1 MDEARAS
8 HPGGDRASHPGGDR
22 ASHPGGDRP
31 ALLQDLH
38 WLGHDTFRID
48 RPATIYIDPWRLP
61 PGSPPADVILVSH
74 HHHDH
79 CSPEDVESI
88 RREATIVVANA
99 TAAGKLRA
107 PVRVLQPG
115 KSITLRIPEGIALRI
130 PEGAEAAGLTVEA
143 VPAYNLDKKFHPRD
157 EGHLG
162 FILHLGGE
170 RLYFAGDTDLI
181 PEMTGLVCDV
191 ALLPVS
197 GTYTMTAVEA
207 ARAAGVIRPRVAVP
221 MHYGAGVAGTE
232 EDAETFRRECPVPVV
247 TLKMEGLPP
256 SGE

>member
-1 MDEARAS
+1 VTQEDFMAE
-8 HPGGDRASHPGGDR
+8 PLQ
-22 ASHPGGDRP
+22 GDRP
-31 ALLQDLH
+31 ALLQSLH

-61 PGSPPADVILVSH
+61 PGSPPADLILVSH

-88 RREATIVVANA
+88 RREATIVVANS
-99 TAAGKLRA
+99 TAAGKLRS

-115 KSITLRIPEGIALRI
+115 KSFALRTPEGVALRIPEGIALRT
-130 PEGAEAAGLTVEA
+130 PEGVDLAGVMVEA
-143 VPAYNLDKKFHPRD
+143 VPAYNVNKKFHPRD

-162 FILHLGGE
+162 FIVHLGGE

-181 PEMTGLVCDV
+181 PEMTGLACDV

-197 GTYTMTAVEA
+197 GVYTMTADEA
-207 ARAAGVIRPRVAVP
+207 AGAAGVIRPRVAVP
-221 MHYGAGVAGTE
+221 MHYGAGVAGSAD
-232 EDAETFRRECPVPVV
+232 DAETFRQKCPVPVV
-247 TLKMEGLPP
+247 ILKMEGLPP
-256 SGE
+256 AD

>member
-1 MDEARAS
+1 MTEGRS
-8 HPGGDRASHPGGDR
+8 PSQG
-22 ASHPGGDRP
+22 RP

-38 WLGHDTFRID
+38 WLGHDTFRLD
-48 RPATIYIDPWRLP
+48 RPATIYIDPWKLP
-61 PGSPPADVILVSH
+61 PGSPPADLILVSH

-79 CSPEDVESI
+79 CSPEDVESV
-88 RREATIVVANA
+88 RRAATIVVANA
-99 TAAGKLRA
+99 TAAGKLQA

-115 KSITLRIPEGIALRI
+115 KSLD
-130 PEGAEAAGLTVEA
+130 AAGVTVEGVA
-143 VPAYNLDKKFHPRD
+143 AYNTDKKFHPQA

-181 PEMTGLVCDV
+181 PEMTGLACDV

-197 GTYTMTAVEA
+197 GVYTMTAEEA

-221 MHYGAGVAGTE
+221 MHYGAGVAGTA
-232 EDAETFRRECPVPVV
+232 EDAETLRKDCPVPVMV
-247 TLKMEGLPP
+247 LKMEGLPP
-256 SGE
+256 SG

>member
-1 MDEARAS
+1 MAQ
-8 HPGGDRASHPGGDR
+8 PKQ
-22 ASHPGGDRP
+22 GDRP
-31 ALLQDLH
+31 VLLQSLH

-61 PGSPPADVILVSH
+61 PGSRPADLILVSH

-107 PVRVLQPG
+107 PVRVLTAG
-115 KSITLRIPEGIALRI
+115 KSIALSIPEGIALDPRGI
-130 PEGAEAAGLTVEA
+130 EAAGVTVEA
-143 VPAYNLDKKFHPRD
+143 VPAYNVDKKFHPRD
-157 EGHLG
+157 EGHIG

-181 PEMTGLVCDV
+181 PEMTGLACDV

-197 GTYTMTAVEA
+197 GVYTMTAEEA
-207 ARAAGVIRPRVAVP
+207 ARAAGVIRPRVVVP
-221 MHYGAGVAGTE
+221 MHYGAGVAGSDD
-232 EDAETFRRECPVPVV
+232 DAETFRKQCPVPVEI
-247 TLKMEGLPP
+247 LKMEGLPP
-256 SGE
+256 AA

>member
-1 MDEARAS
+1 MAQ
-8 HPGGDRASHPGGDR
+8 PKQ
-22 ASHPGGDRP
+22 GDRP
-31 ALLQDLH
+31 VLLQSLH

-61 PGSPPADVILVSH
+61 PGSRPADLILVSH

-79 CSPEDVESI
+79 CSPKDVESI

-99 TAAGKLRA
+99 TAAGKLRS
-107 PVRVLQPG
+107 PVRVLQRG
-115 KSITLRIPEGIALRI
+115 KSIEVG
-130 PEGAEAAGLTVEA
+130 GVTVEA
-143 VPAYNLDKKFHPRD
+143 VAAYNVDKKFHPRD
-157 EGHLG
+157 EGHIG

-181 PEMTGLVCDV
+181 PEMTGLACDV

-197 GTYTMTAVEA
+197 GVYTMTAEEA

-221 MHYGAGVAGTE
+221 MHYGAGVAGSDD
-232 EDAETFRRECPVPVV
+232 DAETFRKQCPVPVEI
-247 TLKMEGLPP
+247 LKMEGLPP
-256 SGE
+256 AA